1 MTNIT
6 ELFNLSKKSKESII
20 QTDLDSIRSTLFGKF
35 YEGIIARWLVEKEG
49 FEYHKGRPNVYWS
62 DIKELKSK
70 DDFSKK
76 LNQALN
82 GKKRDK
88 KYTNSDG
95 LFEKNGN
102 FYLWEAKNWPKWR
115 GKEKTLDEQVKN
127 EALANSP
134 WLLARQIHLRG
145 EKRNISG
152 MLFSWWQRFEE
163 CKKLENEV
171 KETIGMPFKFYFTA
185 EIVDDCRKEKYDW
198 YIKLVNEQK
207 QNIDKFFEEILGDK

>member
-6 ELFNLSKKSKESII
+6 ELFKQVGKSKESII

-35 YEGIIARWLVEKEG
+35 YEGIIARWLEEMEG
-49 FEYHKGRPNVYWS
+49 FKLHKGRANVYWNET
-62 DIKELKSK
+62 KELKSK

-76 LNQALN
+76 LNQAL
-82 GKKRDK
+82 DK
-88 KYTNSDG
+88 KIKDKRKRTNSDG

-127 EALANSP
+127 EAFGP
-134 WLLARQIHLRG
+134 WLLAKQVHIKG
-145 EKRNISG
+145 EKRKISG

-163 CKKLENEV
+163 YKKLENEV

-185 EIVDDCRKEKYDW
+185 EIVDDCRKKKYDW

-207 QNIDKFFEEILGDK
+207 QNTDEFFKEILGDK